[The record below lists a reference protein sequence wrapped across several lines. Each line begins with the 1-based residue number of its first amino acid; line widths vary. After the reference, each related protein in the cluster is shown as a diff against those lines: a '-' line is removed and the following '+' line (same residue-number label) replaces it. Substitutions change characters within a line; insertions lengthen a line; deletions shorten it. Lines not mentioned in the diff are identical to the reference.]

1 MYPYQKC
8 QQNSNFTFHKSLDT
22 LKMFLIWKQE
32 HEAQHHI
39 ILDDKSTTGTPNIET
54 KKETAYEH
62 SFST

>member
-1 MYPYQKC
+1 
-8 QQNSNFTFHKSLDT
+8 
-22 LKMFLIWKQE
+22 MFLIWKEE

-62 SFST
+62 WFLT